1 MRGAVKVRRRA
12 RIIAL
17 QTLFEVDSVH
27 HDPETVLSQR
37 LQEKPLPEGG
47 SDFAHSLVQ
56 GVIEH
61 MASLNDII
69 QRIAPQWPLEQIAI
83 VDRNILRIAIFEM
96 AIDGNTPVK
105 VAINEA
111 VELAKLFGSDSSPR
125 FVNGV
130 LGTLVSQKGLLDKEG
145 SKPH

>member
-1 MRGAVKVRRRA
+1 MRLRRRA

-27 HDPETVLSQR
+27 HDPETVFSQR
-37 LQEKPLPEGG
+37 LQERPLPEKG
-47 SDFAHSLVQ
+47 SDFARSLVQ

-61 MASLNDII
+61 MASLDDII
-69 QRIAPQWPLEQIAI
+69 QRIAPQWPLDQVAI
-83 VDRNILRIAIFEM
+83 IDRNILRIAIFEM
-96 AIDGNTPVK
+96 VIDGKTPVK

-111 VELAKLFGSDSSPR
+111 VEIAKLFGSDSSHR

-130 LGTLVSQKGLLDKEG
+130 LGTLVSQRGLLDKG
-145 SKPH
+145 RSKPR